1 MKLNNV
7 DINKIA
13 VFCQIVDSG
22 NYRLASEALN
32 VTPSAL
38 SQTIAVL
45 EHSLGFPL
53 FHRIG
58 KKLVPTETGL
68 SLHREFQTY
77 HKDFT
82 EAVQSLQNEKDRV
95 QGVLKIGAY
104 LEFAKSQLAPI
115 LSEFL
120 KKYPSAQVKM
130 TFETPSELQ
139 RLLEKGSIDLCFSI
153 FPSVQ
158 TRVIESRPV
167 YKEELVLI
175 SPKGLL
181 PERPT
186 FNEVLE
192 TPMIEYYLNHQP
204 IRSWLAL
211 HFKKRPQN
219 LPIRAYASTAEMVL
233 ALVRE
238 GVGIGIVPKYVLD
251 SSTFSSSVKIIRPT
265 ERKFSDHIWMLERKM
280 SGKRAIHSAFTEH
293 LTKNNYFKKKE
304 KAFGI

>member
-22 NYRLASEALN
+22 NYRLASEVLN

-45 EHSLGFPL
+45 EHSLGLPL

-77 HKDFT
+77 HKGFT
-82 EAVQSLQNEKDRV
+82 QAVQSLQNEKDRV

-115 LSEFL
+115 LSAFL
-120 KKYPSAQVKM
+120 KKHPYAQVKM

-175 SPKGLL
+175 SSKGRL
-181 PERPT
+181 PEKPT
-186 FNEVLE
+186 FDEIIK

-204 IRSWLAL
+204 IRNWLAL
-211 HFKKRPQN
+211 HFKKCPQN

-251 SSTFSSSVKIIRPT
+251 SSNFSSSVKIIRPT

-280 SGKRAIHSAFTEH
+280 SGRRTIHSAFTEH
-293 LTKNNYFKKKE
+293 LIKNNYFNFK
-304 KAFGI
+304 

>member
-22 NYRLASEALN
+22 NYRLASEVLN

-38 SQTIAVL
+38 SQTITVL

-58 KKLVPTETGL
+58 KKLVPTESGL
-68 SLHREFQTY
+68 SLHSEFQTY
-77 HKDFT
+77 HKGFS
-82 EAVQSLQNEKDRV
+82 EAVQNLVSEKDRV

-115 LSEFL
+115 LSGFL
-120 KKYPSAQVKM
+120 KTFPHAQVKM
-130 TFETPSELQ
+130 TFETPSQLQ

-167 YKEELVLI
+167 YKEELILI

-181 PERPT
+181 KEKPSYE
-186 FNEVLE
+186 EIIKA
-192 TPMIEYYLNHQP
+192 PMIEYYLNHQP
-204 IRSWLAL
+204 IRNWFAL
-211 HFKKRPQN
+211 HYKKRPQN

-233 ALVRE
+233 ALVSE
-238 GVGIGIVPKYVLD
+238 GAGVGIVPKYVLD
-251 SSTFSSSVKIIRPT
+251 DSTFSSSLRVIRPT
-265 ERKFSDHIWMLERKM
+265 DRKFADHIWMLERKM
-280 SGKRAIHSAFTEH
+280 SGRRAIHLAFKEY
-293 LTKNNYFKKKE
+293 LSKNNYFKNYS
-304 KAFGI
+304 